1 MKKHNIILLI
11 TVLLPCVCFA
21 EMDRFLEGVED
32 IPGIENIRN
41 WDKSDWHHAANHGH
55 PEIQH
60 LLGMKYEM
68 GSGVR
73 QDYKESAKWYLK
85 AAKQNH
91 FTAQYMLGDLY
102 FSGKG
107 VRQSYSQA
115 MMWYLKA
122 VEQGHTGACISIGNM
137 YLNGY
142 GVKKDIKAAK
152 EWYGKAC
159 DRGYQKGCDKYRKL
173 NEAGY

>member
-21 EMDRFLEGVED
+21 EKPEFVQGIDD

-41 WDKSDWHHAANHGH
+41 WDKSDWHNAANHGH

-60 LLGMKYEM
+60 LLGMKYEI

-73 QDYKESAKWYLK
+73 QDYKESAK
-85 AAKQNH
+85 
-91 FTAQYMLGDLY
+91 
-102 FSGKG
+102 
-107 VRQSYSQA
+107 
-115 MMWYLKA
+115 WYLKA

-137 YLNGY
+137 YLNG
-142 GVKKDIKAAK
+142 
-152 EWYGKAC
+152 
-159 DRGYQKGCDKYRKL
+159 
-173 NEAGY
+173 